1 MLSFQGFVACSI
13 YKNVM
18 SKNTTFGNK
27 KADGGKRI
35 IDGGTKEAV
44 DC

>member
-1 MLSFQGFVACSI
+1 MLTPKYITFV
-13 YKNVM
+13 
-18 SKNTTFGNK
+18 NK